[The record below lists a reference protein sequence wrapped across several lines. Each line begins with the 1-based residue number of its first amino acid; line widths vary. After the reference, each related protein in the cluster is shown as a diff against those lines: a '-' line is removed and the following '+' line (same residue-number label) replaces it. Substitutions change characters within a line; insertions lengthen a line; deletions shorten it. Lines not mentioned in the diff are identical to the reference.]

1 MRVSSL
7 YGKRY
12 VFVIV
17 NDYISFTQVLFPAH
31 RDEILQAFLRFCKRI
46 QNEKSC
52 LISKI
57 RSHHGGEFENF
68 AFEKFYEENGF
79 KHEFTTP
86 KTS

>member
-1 MRVSSL
+1 
-7 YGKRY
+7 
-12 VFVIV
+12 
-17 NDYISFTQVLFPAH
+17 
-31 RDEILQAFLRFCKRI
+31 
-46 QNEKSC
+46 

-68 AFEKFYEENGF
+68 AFENFYEENGF